1 MNSGIRL
8 NVRGVATGVAL
19 CARRRSAARVA
30 LCVRRGVAAR
40 IALCVRRGV
49 AAGVALCACAWVSWV
64 PSAEAAGEPRNV
76 IVFIADGLR
85 NGSVNAT
92 DAPTLLSIRQ
102 RGVNFANSHSLYP
115 TLTTPNAAAIA
126 TGHYLGDTGDFSNT
140 EYAGFPVF
148 NTGNFGKKP
157 GTPVPFL
164 ENDPILGDLDDHFRN
179 GNFLTEE
186 SLLALARANG
196 YNTAAIGKLGPVA
209 IQDVSQLD
217 PRGQKFQIPKTVIL
231 DDLTGTADGVPVPP
245 EMQAALAAANLTP
258 APTKRNQPTGDA
270 TKPGTLDANV
280 AQQKWFVDATTH
292 AVLPEFARS
301 KAPFVLVYWSRDPD
315 GSQHNQGDSLNAL
328 RPGINGPTS
337 RAGVKNVDDNL
348 RQILEYLERTPALL
362 ATTDVFVTSD
372 HGFATISKHEIDR
385 QGGVTKSYSTT
396 FKYLTSDGAPD
407 VVEGWLPAGF
417 LAIDLAHFLSLP
429 LYDPDSQVVVD
440 GVSHYQRVDSATP
453 ATKTAAQRPA
463 AGNGLIGGAGV
474 VQDKTDAQVIVAANG
489 GSDLIYLNP
498 DGRQEISAERR
509 KLAQRIV
516 EFLAGQD
523 YVGGVFVD
531 SRFGKIPGA
540 LPLSAI
546 ALEGTAQMPR
556 PSIVVSFKTFLTD
569 PADLQSTAQIADT
582 SLQEG
587 QGMHGSLDRS
597 NTFNNMAAIGP
608 DFKRGFVSRAPM
620 SNADIVPTLAH
631 ILKLT
636 FPRKGEFQ
644 GRVLKEALVGGPD
657 EVRSRGSVISSGAT
671 SSGKITILHSQE
683 ADGREYFDRACLA
696 DRSEKSCGEIPEP
709 PRARIESGEVILQSR
724 LSAGHG

>member
-1 MNSGIRL
+1 LTSLWINSSL
-8 NVRGVATGVAL
+8 
-19 CARRRSAARVA
+19 
-30 LCVRRGVAAR
+30 R
-40 IALCVRRGV
+40 IALVRAAMFACALAALAQSA
-49 AAGVALCACAWVSWV
+49 AAGQQ
-64 PSAEAAGEPRNV
+64 RNV

-92 DAPTLLSIRQ
+92 DAPTLLSLRQ
-102 RGVNFANSHSLYP
+102 QGVNFANSHSLYP

-148 NTGNFGKKP
+148 NTGNFGKKSGSP
-157 GTPVPFL
+157 APFL
-164 ENDPILGDLDDHFRN
+164 ENDLILGDLDDHFAR

-186 SLLALARANG
+186 SLLALARAKG
-196 YNTAAIGKLGPVA
+196 FNTAAIGKLGPVA

-217 PRGQKFQIPKTVIL
+217 PQGQKFQVPKTVIL
-231 DDLTGTADGVPVPP
+231 DDLTGTPDGVPVPP
-245 EMQAALAAANLTP
+245 QMQAALAAANLTLV
-258 APTKRNQPTGDA
+258 PTKRNQPVGDV
-270 TKPGTLDANV
+270 TKAGTLDSNA

-337 RAGVKNVDDNL
+337 RAGVKDADDNL
-348 RQILEYLERTPALL
+348 RQILDYLQSNPQLL
-362 ATTDVFVTSD
+362 ATTDIFVTSD
-372 HGFATISKHEIDR
+372 HGFATISKHEIDA

-396 FKYLTSDGAPD
+396 FKYVTPGGAPD
-407 VVEGWLPAGF
+407 VVTGWLPPGF
-417 LAIDLAHFLSLP
+417 VAIDLAHYLSLP
-429 LYDPDSQVVVD
+429 LYDPDNQDVAD
-440 GVSHYQRVDSATP
+440 GVAHYQRVDPSMP
-453 ATKTAAQRPA
+453 ATRTAPQRPA
-463 AGNGLIGGAGV
+463 IGNGLIGGSGL

-498 DGRQEISAERR
+498 QGGRLDPRRGRPISAERR

-516 EFLAGQD
+516 EFLASQD
-523 YVGGVFVD
+523 YVGGLFVD
-531 SRFGKIPGA
+531 SRLGKIPGA

-569 PADLQSTAQIADT
+569 PNDLQTTAQIADT
-582 SLQEG
+582 VLQEG

-597 NTFNNMAAIGP
+597 NTFNNMAAVGP
-608 DFKRGFVSRAPM
+608 DFKRGFVSRTPM

-631 ILKLT
+631 ILNLT
-636 FPRKGEFQ
+636 LPRKGSLQ

-657 EVRSRGSVISSGAT
+657 EVRSRRAVISSDAT
-671 SSGKITILHSQE
+671 PSGKTTILHSQQ
-683 ADGREYFDRACLA
+683 AQGRQYFDRACFA
-696 DRSEKSCGEIPEP
+696 DKSEKSCGETAEAA
-709 PRARIESGEVILQSR
+709 ARPNS
-724 LSAGHG
+724 

>member
-1 MNSGIRL
+1 MR
-8 NVRGVATGVAL
+8 
-19 CARRRSAARVA
+19 
-30 LCVRRGVAAR
+30 
-40 IALCVRRGV
+40 
-49 AAGVALCACAWVSWV
+49 AAGLACAF
-64 PSAEAAGEPRNV
+64 AALLPPAFAAQQHNV

-102 RGVNFANSHSLYP
+102 RGVNFTNSHSLYP

-157 GTPVPFL
+157 GSPVPFL
-164 ENDPILGDLDDHFRN
+164 ENDPILGDLDDHFAR

-186 SLLALARANG
+186 SLLALARAKG
-196 YNTAAIGKLGPVA
+196 FNTAAIGKLGPVA

-217 PRGQKFQIPKTVIL
+217 PQGRKFQVPKTVIL
-231 DDLTGTADGVPVPP
+231 DDLTGTPDGIPVPP
-245 EMQAALAAANLTP
+245 KMQVALAAAHLTL
-258 APTKRNQPTGDA
+258 APTKRNQPAGDV
-270 TKPGTLDANV
+270 TKAGTLDSNA

-301 KAPFVLVYWSRDPD
+301 KDPFVLVYWSRDPD
-315 GSQHNQGDSLNAL
+315 GSQHNHGDSLNAL
-328 RPGINGPTS
+328 HPGINGPTS
-337 RAGVKNVDDNL
+337 RAGVKDADDNL
-348 RQILEYLERTPALL
+348 RQILDYLQTDPALL

-372 HGFATISKHEIDR
+372 HGFATISKHEIDG

-396 FKYLTSDGAPD
+396 SRYLTPDGAPD
-407 VVEGWLPAGF
+407 VVEGWLPPGF
-417 LAIDLAHFLSLP
+417 VAIDLAHFLGLP

-440 GVSHYQRVDSATP
+440 GVAHYQRVESSTP
-453 ATKTAAQRPA
+453 ATRTAPQRPA
-463 AGNGLIGGAGV
+463 NGDGLIGGSGL
-474 VQDKTDAQVIVAANG
+474 VQDETDAQVIVAANG

-498 DGRQEISAERR
+498 QPGRQVSGERR
-509 KLAQRIV
+509 KWAERIV

-523 YVGGVFVD
+523 YVGGLFVD

-546 ALEGTAQMPR
+546 ALEGSAQMPR

-569 PADLQSTAQIADT
+569 PADLQTTAQIADT
-582 SLQEG
+582 TLQEG

-608 DFKRGFVSRAPM
+608 DFKRGFVSRTPM

-631 ILKLT
+631 ILNLT
-636 FPRKGEFQ
+636 LPRKGRLQ
-644 GRVLKEALVGGPD
+644 GRVLNEALVGGPD
-657 EVRSRGSVISSGAT
+657 EVRSRRAVLRSGAT
-671 SSGKITILHSQE
+671 ASGKTTLLHSQE
-683 ADGREYFDRACLA
+683 AQGRQYFDRACLA
-696 DRSEKSCGEIPEP
+696 DKSEPSCGEIPEP
-709 PRARIESGEVILQSR
+709 RTP
-724 LSAGHG
+724 